1 MAKNNRNQRQAPSQ
15 QPAANAAPAAP
26 RIMLVNYAVF
36 SFKNGT
42 AIKAPIDTA
51 DAGKAILRD
60 VLVSLTSGKP
70 YINEEKGILFNP
82 SELSHNFLVVEQ
94 VQQ

>member
-1 MAKNNRNQRQAPSQ
+1 MTKNNRNQQLVANT
-15 QPAANAAPAAP
+15 QPAAPVAPNFV
-26 RIMLVNYAVF
+26 LVNYAVF

-42 AIKAPIDTA
+42 AIKAPIENA

-60 VLVSLTSGKP
+60 VLVSLTIGKP